1 MMISRHV
8 VRTISYLSVFAAAC
22 SGSGPGADPDAA
34 DLVLTDAL
42 VITMN
47 ANRDLADAVAL
58 RGNRIVAV
66 GTETDLEPWIGPA
79 TRLVPLDGKTVIP
92 GLNETHIHVRDLG
105 FEQDTA
111 VNLTPARNVADIRSQ
126 LSARL
131 EELKRTER
139 LNRWT
144 YPLSGET
151 GPWLF
156 GLGWAQ
162 DRLED
167 SRMAD
172 RHDLDQVSRDV
183 PISLDRI
190 YRGIAVN
197 TRIFELLGY
206 NFDDP
211 DTWPDWFAEDPAD
224 FGPGEIIMR
233 DQQGLPNGI
242 FLGERAPRLVNVVIP
257 DKSLEQKVESL
268 LSGMNYLASLG
279 ITSVV
284 EAGSRMGE
292 VTRVYQAAY
301 DLRGGRLPLRAV
313 VYDGWYR
320 SNDPYGLGDPGA
332 IRERV
337 AALGFSNLGD
347 DYFRVRGAK
356 SSMDGGMGSRS
367 AAVSVPYLPV
377 AEDPLGAENRGALR
391 EPSFE
396 RNLEQYQVLAEFGW
410 ELHTHA
416 IGDRAI
422 NRVVDVYKE
431 LLHRLRERRPDDEQ
445 RWSIIHLYQPDE
457 PDNSVVEEMADYGI
471 IAAINPA
478 NLYFEGASF
487 LRNVGAKR
495 MARHTPY
502 RTLRDAGVRMA
513 CGSDYPN
520 NPPDPWVGIYHMVTR
535 QMQNDDRI
543 YGQDETVSLQEA
555 LACFTIDGAFL
566 TYDDDVRGSIEPGKY
581 ADLVILEGELMS
593 ASEDELLGMADNIL
607 LTLVGGR
614 AVYRRDDF
622 SWQ

>member
-1 MMISRHV
+1 
-8 VRTISYLSVFAAAC
+8 
-22 SGSGPGADPDAA
+22 
-34 DLVLTDAL
+34 LVLTNAL

-47 ANRDLADAVAL
+47 ANRDLADAVAI
-58 RGNRIVAV
+58 RGDNIVAV
-66 GTETDLEPWIGPA
+66 GTKEDVEPWIGPA
-79 TRLVPLDGKTVIP
+79 TRLVDLNGNTVIP
-92 GLNETHIHVRDLG
+92 GINETHIHVRDLG
-105 FEQDTA
+105 FEKDTA
-111 VNLTPARNVADIRSQ
+111 VNLTPAGNVADIQRQ

-131 EELKRTER
+131 EELERAER

-144 YPLSGET
+144 YPSSGET

-156 GLGWAQ
+156 GLGWTQ
-162 DRLED
+162 DRLAD
-167 SRMAD
+167 SRMSD

-190 YRGIAVN
+190 YRGVAVN
-197 TRIFELLGY
+197 TRVFELLGY
-206 NFDDP
+206 DFDDA
-211 DTWPDWFAEDPAD
+211 DTWPDWFRENPAD

-233 DQQGLPNGI
+233 DEQGLPNGI
-242 FLGERAPRLVNVVIP
+242 FLGEKAPRLVSAAIP
-257 DKSLEQKVESL
+257 EKSLQQKVDSL
-268 LSGMNYLASLG
+268 LGGMNYLASLG

-301 DLRGGRLPLRAV
+301 DLQGGRLPLRAV

-320 SNDPYGLGDPGA
+320 SNDPNGLGDPGP

-337 AALGFSNLGD
+337 TALGFSNIGD

-367 AAVSVPYLPV
+367 AAVTVPYLPV
-377 AEDPLGAENRGALR
+377 PEDPLGAENRGALR

-396 RNLEQYQVLAEFGW
+396 RNLEQYEALADFGW
-410 ELHTHA
+410 EIHTHA

-431 LLHRLRERRPDDEQ
+431 LLDRLRERRPDDEQ

-487 LRNVGAKR
+487 LRNVGAVR

-502 RTLRDAGVRMA
+502 RSLLNGGVRMA

-520 NPPDPWVGIYHMVTR
+520 NPPDPWVGIYQMVTR
-535 QMQNDDRI
+535 KMQNHDRV
-543 YGQDETVSLQEA
+543 YGEDETVSLQDA

-581 ADLVILEGELMS
+581 ADLVILDGELMS
-593 ASEDELLGMADNIL
+593 ASEDELLGMADNVL
-607 LTLVGGR
+607 LTLVGGSP
-614 AVYRRDDF
+614 VYRRDDF
-622 SWQ
+622 PWQ

>member
-1 MMISRHV
+1 MMISRRF
-8 VRTISYLSVFAAAC
+8 VRTILCLSVLAAAC
-22 SGSGPGADPDAA
+22 SGCEPRADLDAA
-34 DLVLTDAL
+34 DRVLINAV

-47 ANRDLADAVAL
+47 GNRDLADAVAI
-58 RGNRIVAV
+58 RGDRIVAV
-66 GTETDLEPWIGPA
+66 GTKTDVEPWIGPA
-79 TRLVPLDGKTVIP
+79 TRLVDLNGNTVIP
-92 GLNETHIHVRDLG
+92 GINETHIHVRDLG

-111 VNLTPARNVADIRSQ
+111 VNLTPARNVGDIQRQ

-131 EELKRTER
+131 EELERTER

-144 YPLSGET
+144 YQLSGET

-156 GLGWAQ
+156 GLGWTQ

-172 RHDLDQVSRDV
+172 RYDLDQVSRAV

-190 YRGIAVN
+190 YRGVAVN
-197 TRIFELLGY
+197 TRVFELLGY

-211 DTWPDWFAEDPAD
+211 ETWPDWFRENPVN

-233 DQQGLPNGI
+233 DEQGLPNGI
-242 FLGERAPRLVNVVIP
+242 FLGEESPRLISAVIP
-257 DKSLEQKVESL
+257 DKSLEQKVDSL
-268 LSGMNYLASLG
+268 LRGLNYLASLG

-301 DLRGGRLPLRAV
+301 DLRGGRLPLRTV

-320 SNDPYGLGDPGA
+320 SNDPYGLGDPEA
-332 IRERV
+332 IGERV

-377 AEDPLGAENRGALR
+377 PEDPLGGENRGALR

-410 ELHTHA
+410 EIHTHA

-431 LLHRLRERRPDDEQ
+431 LLQRLRERRPDDEQ

-457 PDNSVVEEMADYGI
+457 PDNSVVEEMSDYGI

-487 LRNVGAKR
+487 LRNVGAER

-502 RTLRDAGVRMA
+502 RTLLNAGVRMA

-520 NPPDPWVGIYHMVTR
+520 NPPDPWVGIYQMLTR
-535 QMQNDDRI
+535 QMQNDERV
-543 YGQDETVSLQEA
+543 YGEDETVSLQEA
-555 LACFTIDGAFL
+555 LACFTIDSAFL

-581 ADLVILEGELMS
+581 ADLVILDADLMS
-593 ASEDELLGMADNIL
+593 APEDELLRMADNVL

-614 AVYRRDDF
+614 TVYRRDDF
-622 SWQ
+622 SWE

>member
-22 SGSGPGADPDAA
+22 SGSGPGADPEAA

-131 EELKRTER
+131 EELERTER

-156 GLGWAQ
+156 GLGWTQ

-190 YRGIAVN
+190 YRGVAVN

-233 DQQGLPNGI
+233 DEQGLPNGI

-320 SNDPYGLGDPGA
+320 SNGPV
-332 IRERV
+332 RV
-337 AALGFSNLGD
+337 G
-347 DYFRVRGAK
+347 
-356 SSMDGGMGSRS
+356 
-367 AAVSVPYLPV
+367 
-377 AEDPLGAENRGALR
+377 
-391 EPSFE
+391 
-396 RNLEQYQVLAEFGW
+396 
-410 ELHTHA
+410 
-416 IGDRAI
+416 
-422 NRVVDVYKE
+422 
-431 LLHRLRERRPDDEQ
+431 
-445 RWSIIHLYQPDE
+445 
-457 PDNSVVEEMADYGI
+457 
-471 IAAINPA
+471 
-478 NLYFEGASF
+478 
-487 LRNVGAKR
+487 
-495 MARHTPY
+495 
-502 RTLRDAGVRMA
+502 
-513 CGSDYPN
+513 
-520 NPPDPWVGIYHMVTR
+520 
-535 QMQNDDRI
+535 
-543 YGQDETVSLQEA
+543 
-555 LACFTIDGAFL
+555 
-566 TYDDDVRGSIEPGKY
+566 
-581 ADLVILEGELMS
+581 
-593 ASEDELLGMADNIL
+593 
-607 LTLVGGR
+607 
-614 AVYRRDDF
+614 
-622 SWQ
+622 

>member
-1 MMISRHV
+1 MISRQF
-8 VRTISYLSVFAAAC
+8 VRDIVCLSVLAVVC
-22 SGSGPGADPDAA
+22 SGCEPAARTEAA
-34 DLVLTDAL
+34 DLVFTNARVVTMNDNRGAADAL
-42 VITMN
+42 AI
-47 ANRDLADAVAL
+47 
-58 RGNRIVAV
+58 RGEYIVAV
-66 GTETDLEPWIGPA
+66 GTERDVAPWIGQA
-79 TRLVPLDGKTVIP
+79 TRVIDLGGDTVIP
-92 GLNETHIHVRDLG
+92 GINETHIHVRDLG
-105 FEQDTA
+105 FERDTA
-111 VNLTPARNVADIRSQ
+111 VNLTPAGNVADVQ
-126 LSARL
+126 QLLSARL
-131 EELKRTER
+131 EELERSER

-144 YPLSGET
+144 YPSSGDT

-156 GLGWAQ
+156 GLGWTQ

-172 RHDLDQVSRDV
+172 RHDLDRVSRDV

-190 YRGIAVN
+190 YRGLAVN
-197 TRIFELLGY
+197 TRVFELLGY
-206 NFDDP
+206 DFEDP
-211 DTWPDWFAEDPAD
+211 DTWPDWFREDPEH

-233 DQQGLPNGI
+233 DEENLPNGI
-242 FLGERAPRLVNVVIP
+242 FLGEEAPRLVSAAIP
-257 DKSLEQKVESL
+257 DKSLEQKVDSL
-268 LSGMNYLASLG
+268 FGGMNYLASLG

-320 SNDPYGLGDPGA
+320 SNDPTGMGDPRG

-337 AALGFSNLGD
+337 AALGLSNLGD

-367 AAVSVPYLPV
+367 AAVSVPYIAIP
-377 AEDPLGAENRGALR
+377 EDPLGAENLGALR
-391 EPSFE
+391 EPSYE
-396 RNLEQYQVLAEFGW
+396 RNLQQYAALADFGW
-410 ELHTHA
+410 EIHTHA

-431 LLHRLRERRPDDEQ
+431 LLDRLRARLPDDEQ

-457 PDNSVVEEMADYGI
+457 PDNSVVAEMAEYGI

-487 LRNVGAKR
+487 LRNVGEQR

-502 RTLRDAGVRMA
+502 RSLRDGGVRMA

-520 NPPDPWVGIYHMVTR
+520 NPPDPWVGIYQMTTR
-535 QMQNDDRI
+535 KIQDDDRV
-543 YGQDETVSLQEA
+543 YGEDQTVSLMDA

-566 TYDDDVRGSIEPGKY
+566 MYDDDVRGSLEAGKY
-581 ADLVILEGELMS
+581 ADLVILDADLMS
-593 ASEDELLGMADNIL
+593 ATEDELISMADNVV
-607 LTLVGGR
+607 LTLVGGSPT
-614 AVYRRDDF
+614 YRRDDF
-622 SWQ
+622 SWE